1 MDLRSRFGFH
11 TMPFTKEIENN
22 QQLKLNFADEALA
35 GVRRCVDLRL
45 SAAIIAPAGSGKTAL
60 ARRLVAD
67 LPEARYA
74 TTYVKVTS
82 LSKRDMCREIARAC
96 GADTAGTY
104 AALVDKLQVRFAN
117 TYGSDGRRPVIIMDE
132 AHDLRPDV
140 LGMLRILTNFEM
152 DSRLVISLVL
162 IGQPPLGK
170 MLAREDQEA
179 VAKRIAFYASLRLLS
194 REETSRYVEH
204 RCTIAGSVKM
214 PFDDASLDAIYEL
227 SRGNMRAIDGLA
239 LQALFTA
246 EREKH
251 DVVDTRH
258 VAAARKQLAP

>member
-11 TMPFTKEIENN
+11 CMPFTREIEND
-22 QQLKLNFADEALA
+22 QQLKLSFAEEALE
-35 GVRRCVDLRL
+35 GLRTCLERRMSGAL
-45 SAAIIAPAGSGKTAL
+45 IAPAGSGKTAL
-60 ARRLVAD
+60 TRRLVAG
-67 LPEARYA
+67 LPEARYE

-96 GADTAGTY
+96 GADSAGTY
-104 AALVDKLQVRFAN
+104 AALVDKLQIRFSK
-117 TYGSDGRRPVIIMDE
+117 TYGSEGRRSVIVMDE
-132 AHDLRPDV
+132 AHDIRPDV

-162 IGQPPLGK
+162 IGQPPLAK

-179 VAKRIAFYASLRLLS
+179 VAKRIAFYATLRLLS
-194 REETSRYVEH
+194 REETARYVEH
-204 RCTIAGSVKM
+204 RCTIAGSVKT
-214 PFDDASLDAIYEL
+214 PFDNAALDAIYEL

-239 LQALFTA
+239 LQSLLTA
-246 EREKH
+246 DREKH

-258 VAAARKQLAP
+258 VAAARKHLSP

>member
-11 TMPFTKEIENN
+11 CVPFTREIEND
-22 QQLKLNFADEALA
+22 QQLKLTFVEEALV
-35 GVRRCVDLRL
+35 GIRESVERRM
-45 SAAIIAPAGSGKTAL
+45 SAALIAPAGSGKTAL
-60 ARRLVAD
+60 GRRLVAD
-67 LPEARYA
+67 LPEARYV
-74 TTYVKVTS
+74 TTYIKVTS
-82 LSKRDMCREIARAC
+82 LSKSDMCREIARAC

-104 AALVDKLQVRFAN
+104 AALVDKLQVRFAS
-117 TYGSDGRRPVIIMDE
+117 TYGSEGRRCVLVFDE
-132 AHDLRPDV
+132 SHDLRPDV
-140 LGMLRILTNFEM
+140 LGMLRILTNFQM

-179 VAKRIAFYASLRLLS
+179 VAKRIAFYATLRLLS
-194 REETSRYVEH
+194 REETARYIEH
-204 RCTIAGSVKM
+204 RCVIAGCMKT
-214 PFDDASLDAIYEL
+214 PFDDAALDALYEI

-239 LQALFTA
+239 LQALICA

-258 VAAARKQLAP
+258 VAAARKHLSP

>member
-11 TMPFTKEIENN
+11 CMPFTREIEND
-22 QQLKLNFADEALA
+22 QQLKFGFAEEARSGLYS
-35 GVRRCVDLRL
+35 CVDRRMSGAL
-45 SAAIIAPAGSGKTAL
+45 IAPAGCGKTAL
-60 ARRLVAD
+60 TRRLVAD
-67 LPEARYA
+67 LPEARYE

-117 TYGSDGRRPVIIMDE
+117 TYGAEGRRPVIVMDE

-152 DSRLVISLVL
+152 DRRLVVSLVL
-162 IGQPPLGK
+162 IGQPPLAK
-170 MLAREDQEA
+170 LLAREDQEA
-179 VAKRIAFYASLRLLS
+179 VAKRIAFYATLRLLS
-194 REETSRYVEH
+194 REETTQYVEH
-204 RCTIAGSVKM
+204 RCTIAGSATT
-214 PFDDASLDAIYEL
+214 PFDDAALDAIYEL

-239 LQALFTA
+239 LEALITA
-246 EREKH
+246 DREKH

-258 VAAARKQLAP
+258 VAAARKHLTP